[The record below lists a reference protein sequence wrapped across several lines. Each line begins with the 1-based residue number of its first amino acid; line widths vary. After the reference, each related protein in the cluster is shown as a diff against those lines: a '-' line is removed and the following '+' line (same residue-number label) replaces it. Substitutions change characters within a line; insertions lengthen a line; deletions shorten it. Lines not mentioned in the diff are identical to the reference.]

1 MEKKGDPMR
10 AVRLRQQDARRL
22 QLTDARGHS
31 RSPTP
36 HAPAVVPAVLCA
48 VDPGVMHCGYA
59 VLRAD
64 ETLVASG
71 TWIPKS
77 TLSSLDRHLWLLS
90 RLQDLLALYQ
100 PGVLAFEDYVWRLT
114 EGEGHPLRGR
124 SHMERLIGGLETLA
138 LYPPFPVLM
147 PLLPQVWGKQL
158 YGDKSHS
165 KQQIAWTVNQRMGTS
180 YDGGVYSNH
189 ESDAVGI
196 GLVALDTL
204 KRWSHQRHGSTT
216 PP

>member
-77 TLSSLDRHLWLLS
+77 TLSGLDRHLWLLS
-90 RLQDLLALYQ
+90 RLQDLLATHQ
-100 PGVLAFEDYVWRLT
+100 PGVLAFEDYIWRLT

-158 YGDKSHS
+158 CGDKRHTKSD
-165 KQQIAWTVNQRMGTS
+165 IAQAVNIRLHTTFKGDH
-180 YDGGVYSNH
+180 YDNH
-189 ESDAVGI
+189 ESDATGI
-196 GLVALDTL
+196 ALVALDIL
-204 KRWSHQRHGSTT
+204 RYQSYVNHCDYS
-216 PP
+216 PA

>member
-1 MEKKGDPMR
+1 MSAMR
-10 AVRLRQQDARRL
+10 LTHREAQRLSFRE
-22 QLTDARGHS
+22 S
-31 RSPTP
+31 RSSMERP
-36 HAPAVVPAVLCA
+36 APPVPVPLPAVLCA
-48 VDPGVMHCGYA
+48 IDPGVMHCGYA

-77 TLSSLDRHLWLLS
+77 TLSGLDRHLWLLS
-90 RLQDLLALYQ
+90 RLQDLVALHQ
-100 PGVLAFEDYVWRLT
+100 PGVLAFEDYIWRLT

-124 SHMERLIGGLETLA
+124 SHMERLIGGVQMLA
-138 LYPPFPVLM
+138 LYPPYPVVM

-158 YGDKSHS
+158 VGSARHTKADVAR
-165 KQQIAWTVNQRMGTS
+165 IVNLRLGTT

-189 ESDAVGI
+189 ESDAIGV

-204 KRWSHQRHGSTT
+204 KLWSHHRRA
-216 PP
+216 